1 VTYPKRIPPK
11 ATNKPTMMAGAAEP
25 ATDSGFLSIRPMV
38 EKGFYQNEKDCTVIA
53 KSIEEID

>member
-1 VTYPKRIPPK
+1 
-11 ATNKPTMMAGAAEP
+11 MMAGAAEP